1 MVVEIM
7 RSGKGKNAQV
17 TQCGLLL
24 NWDSQKHPKS
34 SLLVLFSWLSEQN
47 NIVQNYANHSWPINQ
62 ALDACKILGQESNIR
77 GFLKLAIPVGSLK
90 MVDLPEVS
98 LLSNQKGS

>member
-24 NWDSQKHPKS
+24 GLTKTPQVIPFGA
-34 SLLVLFSWLSEQN
+34 FSWLSAQN
-47 NIVQNYANHSWPINQ
+47 NIV
-62 ALDACKILGQESNIR
+62 
-77 GFLKLAIPVGSLK
+77 
-90 MVDLPEVS
+90 
-98 LLSNQKGS
+98 